1 MIPFSYEYLGYA
13 ATHENMLNPE
23 GGDGNQGVNPWD
35 RDVFISQEGGGNAAI
50 NYWTLDGDSI
60 KWQIYND
67 GLGNPSKVDADIP
80 MPNGTFYR
88 LREGIERFMITDI
101 NNPAGS
107 ANAQSEIR
115 VMWDMAH
122 QFLAFGGNLDGVAS
136 FNHVPG
142 GANVLYMDGH
152 TEFMKYPGKFPM
164 VAIWVYRP

>member
-1 MIPFSYEYLGYA
+1 
-13 ATHENMLNPE
+13 
-23 GGDGNQGVNPWD
+23 
-35 RDVFISQEGGGNAAI
+35 
-50 NYWTLDGDSI
+50 
-60 KWQIYND
+60 
-67 GLGNPSKVDADIP
+67 